1 MSYIGYFKQGIDNYF
16 KTQKKTPKVKK
27 EAKELIEQFRIS
39 ELYEEFEDI
48 EEYKR
53 MKVLIKEIY
62 EQIYNGKGD
71 K

>member
-1 MSYIGYFKQGIDNYF
+1 M
-16 KTQKKTPKVKK
+16 KK

-53 MKVLIKEIY
+53 MKILIKEIY
-62 EQIYNGKGD
+62 EQVYNGKGD

>member
-1 MSYIGYFKQGIDNYF
+1 M
-16 KTQKKTPKVKK
+16 KK
-27 EAKELIEQFRIS
+27 EAKELIEQFRFS

-48 EEYKR
+48 EEYKK

-62 EQIYNGKGD
+62 EQVYNGKGD